1 MSDSISPRSKIAA
14 TPVVTTGSGTVKF
27 FNASKGFG
35 LVTPSD
41 NSHTNLFV
49 HVNTVRTAGL
59 EATLAVGQS
68 VSYTVTTANGRSTIT
83 TIAAV

>member
-49 HVNTVRTAGL
+49 HVNTVRTSGL